1 MEMPEGWKT
10 LKKLAKI
17 PVVIEGE
24 KKARLTYT
32 IPEIKIACELMKE
45 MANALVLANTGIEIL
60 YSRKNHLTDNND
72 EFIETFM
79 RMNLDRTETVLKKFK
94 EWK

>member
-1 MEMPEGWKT
+1 MEMPEGLKT

-45 MANALVLANTGIEIL
+45 MAEANLEAAKILDALGPEFSALKVFSVLN
-60 YSRKNHLTDNND
+60 
-72 EFIETFM
+72 
-79 RMNLDRTETVLKKFK
+79 KFK